1 MVPGLAASGIVAIA
15 AMFLSE
21 HYGASA
27 MLFALLLGMALNFLG
42 TEGKT
47 VPGIRF
53 AASVVLRIGVALL
66 GLRITFG
73 DIAALGLNTSLMIVS
88 AVILTMLFGAL
99 CVRLTH
105 AHRHF
110 GILTGGAVA
119 ICGASAA
126 LAIAAVLP
134 RHPQHE
140 RDTSFAVIG
149 VTALSTMAM
158 VLYPLLVSAL
168 GFDARDAGIFLGA
181 TIHDVAQVVGA
192 GYSINQEAG
201 DIATIVKLLR
211 VAMLL
216 PVIIVLTAIMR
227 RAASSTTS
235 PSPSTRPPLLP
246 WFVALF
252 AVLVAINSFTV
263 LPKIILGSA
272 NEFSRWALVCAI
284 AAIGM
289 RTSLKDLAA
298 LGWRP
303 VALMIAETL
312 FLAGIIVVM
321 MKFLIV

>member
-1 MVPGLAASGIVAIA
+1 MPGLAASGIVAIA

-47 VPGIRF
+47 VPGIQF
-53 AASVVLRIGVALL
+53 AASIILRLGVGLL

-73 DIAALGLNTSLMIVS
+73 DIAALGLHTSLMVVA

-134 RHPQHE
+134 KHPQHE

-149 VTALSTMAM
+149 VTALSTIAM
-158 VLYPLLVSAL
+158 VLYPLIVSAM
-168 GFDARDAGIFLGA
+168 GFGARDAGTFLGA

-192 GYSINQEAG
+192 GYSIGKEAG

-216 PVIIVLTAIMR
+216 PVIVVLTIILRGAPR
-227 RAASSTTS
+227 GAAQARAGG
-235 PSPSTRPPLLP
+235 RPPLLP
-246 WFVALF
+246 WFVGLF
-252 AVLVAINSFTV
+252 ALLVALNSTV
-263 LPKIILGSA
+263 ELPKVALAAAG
-272 NEFSRWALVCAI
+272 EFSRWALVCAI

-312 FLAGIIVVM
+312 FLAGIIVAI
-321 MKFLIV
+321 MKFLVH